1 MSSSTR
7 ILLTDDANAEYID
20 QAKDY
25 MRLYNWEANPAFMAA
40 LENAANEPRPLL
52 VFALGPENHVLG
64 GLLGETQLSWLKV
77 QILAVEHDSRKN
89 GIGSRLL
96 RAAEGE
102 AMNRG
107 CRHVYLDA
115 MEYHAPEFY
124 ERHGYECVGTVPDW
138 DSRGRS
144 KYTYTKDL
152 GT

>member
-1 MSSSTR
+1 MSSSVR
-7 ILLTDDANAEYID
+7 ILLTDDANAPHVD
-20 QAKDY
+20 QAKNY
-25 MRLYNWEANPAFMAA
+25 MRLYNWEANPAYMAA
-40 LENAANEPRPLL
+40 VENVANEPRPLL
-52 VFALGPENHVLG
+52 VFALGAENHVLG
-64 GLLGETQLSWLKV
+64 GLLGETELAWFKV
-77 QILAVEHDSRKN
+77 HILAVEADSRKN

-115 MEYHAPEFY
+115 MEYHTPAFY
-124 ERHGYECVGTVPDW
+124 EGHGYERVGTLPDW

-144 KYTYTKDL
+144 KYIYIKDL